1 VLLLGVRDFAEEID
15 TKLVVMQRQEKLQKE
30 SEAPTLDPVEQQ
42 KVLDKI
48 LKLIKKDDDVDDT
61 LHEIMERGLN
71 RLVRPF
77 GGTHLFPFLLLL
89 IFSYPFPFPLL
100 FFSFFVLLF

>member
-1 VLLLGVRDFAEEID
+1 MLLLGVRDFAEEID

-77 GGTHLFPFLLLL
+77 GGTHLFPFLFLL
-89 IFSYPFPFPLL
+89 IFLMLFRLVF
-100 FFSFFVLLF
+100 FFSFFVLLL